1 MQTPTPLTFPTVQAD
16 NLEGKTLRFPQDF
29 AGAHNLV
36 FVAFERNQQRDVD
49 TWVPLAKE
57 LMQKHPTLRTYEF
70 PVIGKVIG
78 MMRGFINGGMR
89 RGIPDPATRATTIT
103 IYSDKGAFMK
113 PLGLKNQKKIYAFIV
128 TPKGEV
134 LWQAEGPRTESGEK
148 SLREFLDK
156 ATKPGG

>member
-1 MQTPTPLTFPTVQAD
+1 MQTPPTITFPAVQAD
-16 NLEGKTLRFPQDF
+16 NLEGKKLRFPQDF
-29 AGAHNLV
+29 VGTHNLV
-36 FVAFERNQQRDVD
+36 FVAFQRNQQREID

-57 LMQKHPTLRTYEF
+57 LMKAHPTLRLYEF
-70 PVIGKVIG
+70 PVIGKMIG
-78 MMRGFINGGMR
+78 MMRGFINSGMR

-113 PLGLKNQKKIYAFIV
+113 QLGLKDQKKIYAFIV

-134 LWQAEGPRTESGEK
+134 LWQTEGPRTESGEK

-156 ATKPGG
+156 AK

>member
-1 MQTPTPLTFPTVQAD
+1 MQTSPSLTFPTVQAD

-29 AGAHNLV
+29 AGTHNLV
-36 FVAFERNQQRDVD
+36 FVAFERNQQREVD

-78 MMRGFINGGMR
+78 LARSFINNGMR
-89 RGIPDPATRATTIT
+89 RGIPDPATRATTVT

-134 LWQAEGPRTESGEK
+134 LWQAEGPRTESSEK

-156 ATKPGG
+156 ASKPGG